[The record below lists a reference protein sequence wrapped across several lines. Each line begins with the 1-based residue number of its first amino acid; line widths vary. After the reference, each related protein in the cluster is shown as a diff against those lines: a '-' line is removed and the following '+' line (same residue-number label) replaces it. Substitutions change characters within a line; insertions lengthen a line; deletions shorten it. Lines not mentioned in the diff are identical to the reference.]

1 MFNKKPLADNTRRP
15 STGAQAKIYSRDNVA
30 RYSERARQRRR
41 GRTVRR
47 VALIAV
53 LGVLL
58 SATTAAGLWF
68 ATIMGKLGD
77 SNVITNN
84 LRQILVDTDEA
95 KDPFY
100 VLLLGTDGRP
110 GEDTYRA
117 DSIILARIDPTQKQ
131 ATLISIPRDTKVVY
145 KGSTMK
151 INACH
156 TYGGAEAMVQAVNEL
171 CGVQIAHY
179 AEVSFDG
186 MQSLIDSVGGI
197 DINVQY
203 EINDPNY
210 MGYLAAGQQTL
221 NGEQALIYCR
231 SRHAYDAI
239 GDGDAIRSANQRTM
253 ISAIMKKL
261 MSSDIGTLTNTVS
274 TLAQYITTDYSVADI
289 LGLAQRMFGIDIDK
303 NVYSAA
309 VPTTSSYENDVWY
322 EKVNT
327 SEWNKMMSRVKQGL
341 SPTEGDVTDETTG
354 TVMASS
360 GSGGSGSGDSG
371 SGGASGSSLSGTKI
385 SVKNGNGTQGCASD
399 AAAKLTPQGAVCET
413 GNADDSNYAKT
424 LVIYDGDNADK
435 AQKVADLLGC
445 GTVMKNDGRYTYT
458 GDILVVV
465 GQDWK

>member
-131 ATLISIPRDTKVVY
+131 ATLISVPR
-145 KGSTMK
+145 
-151 INACH
+151 ACH
-156 TYGGAEAMVQAVNEL
+156 TVGGAEAMVQAVNEL
-171 CGVQIAHY
+171 CGVQISHY

-197 DINVQY
+197 DINATDDVD
-203 EINDPNY
+203 DPEH
-210 MGYLAAGQQTL
+210 LDIKITAGQQHMDGAT
-221 NGEQALIYCR
+221 ALTYARCR
-231 SRHAYDAI
+231 YTYA
-239 GDGDAIRSANQRTM
+239 DGDYTRMRHQRQVLGALANQILNNFDATKIFGLVNSLSDMLVTDMSVQDIVSTVNAMRGMDVEGIYSANLPSYADDNTM
-253 ISAIMKKL
+253 IDGVSYVFVYEDELKEMMARVDAGEDPKGPNTMGL
-261 MSSDIGTLTNTVS
+261 SDGSSS
-274 TLAQYITTDYSVADI
+274 T
-289 LGLAQRMFGIDIDK
+289 FGDL
-303 NVYSAA
+303 N
-309 VPTTSSYENDVWY
+309 N
-322 EKVNT
+322 NT
-327 SEWNKMMSRVKQGL
+327 SE
-341 SPTEGDVTDETTG
+341 DYAYG
-354 TVMASS
+354 TATS
-360 GSGGSGSGDSG
+360 SGGSDDSDDSSDGSDYYEEPTGD
-371 SGGASGSSLSGTKI
+371 
-385 SVKNGNGTQGCASD
+385 GNGYEA
-399 AAAKLTPQGAVCET
+399 
-413 GNADDSNYAKT
+413 NY
-424 LVIYDGDNADK
+424 
-435 AQKVADLLGC
+435 
-445 GTVMKNDGRYTYT
+445 
-458 GDILVVV
+458 
-465 GQDWK
+465 

>member
-1 MFNKKPLADNTRRP
+1 MFKKKPITESRRP

-41 GRTVRR
+41 GHTVRR

-77 SNVITNN
+77 SNVITDN

-145 KGSTMK
+145 NGSTMK

-171 CGVQIAHY
+171 CGVQISHY

-197 DINVQY
+197 DINATDDVD
-203 EINDPNY
+203 DPEH
-210 MGYLAAGQQTL
+210 LDIKITAGQQHMDGAT
-221 NGEQALIYCR
+221 ALTYARCRYIYADGDYTRMRHQRQVLGSRQPDPQQLRCHQGLR
-231 SRHAYDAI
+231 PRQFAVRHARDRYE
-239 GDGDAIRSANQRTM
+239 RSGHRLYGQCHARH
-253 ISAIMKKL
+253 
-261 MSSDIGTLTNTVS
+261 
-274 TLAQYITTDYSVADI
+274 
-289 LGLAQRMFGIDIDK
+289 
-303 NVYSAA
+303 
-309 VPTTSSYENDVWY
+309 
-322 EKVNT
+322 
-327 SEWNKMMSRVKQGL
+327 
-341 SPTEGDVTDETTG
+341 
-354 TVMASS
+354 
-360 GSGGSGSGDSG
+360 
-371 SGGASGSSLSGTKI
+371 
-385 SVKNGNGTQGCASD
+385 GC
-399 AAAKLTPQGAVCET
+399 
-413 GNADDSNYAKT
+413 
-424 LVIYDGDNADK
+424 
-435 AQKVADLLGC
+435 
-445 GTVMKNDGRYTYT
+445 
-458 GDILVVV
+458 
-465 GQDWK
+465 

>member
-131 ATLISIPRDTKVVY
+131 ATLISVPRDTKVVY
-145 KGSTMK
+145 KGETMK

-156 TYGGAEAMVQAVNEL
+156 TVGGAEAMVQAVNEL
-171 CGVQIAHY
+171 CGVQISHY

-186 MQSLIDSVGGI
+186 FTPQPAPYGLEAGTP
-197 DINVQY
+197 NVAGVIGLSAAL
-203 EINDPNY
+203 EW
-210 MGYLAAGQQTL
+210 LAQ
-221 NGEQALIYCR
+221 
-231 SRHAYDAI
+231 
-239 GDGDAIRSANQRTM
+239 
-253 ISAIMKKL
+253 
-261 MSSDIGTLTNTVS
+261 SDIGQAENWS
-274 TLAQYITTDYSVADI
+274 RSLAS
-289 LGLAQRMFGIDIDK
+289 LAEEELAKRPGFRSFRCQ
-303 NVYSAA
+303 
-309 VPTTSSYENDVWY
+309 
-322 EKVNT
+322 
-327 SEWNKMMSRVKQGL
+327 Q
-341 SPTEGDVTDETTG
+341 
-354 TVMASS
+354 
-360 GSGGSGSGDSG
+360 
-371 SGGASGSSLSGTKI
+371 SSLLAFEFEGIHHSDLVTLLAESGIALRAGQHCAQPLLAALGVSGTLRA
-385 SVKNGNGTQGCASD
+385 SFAPYNTQD
-399 AAAKLTPQGAVCET
+399 DVAALVHAVDRALE
-413 GNADDSNYAKT
+413 
-424 LVIYDGDNADK
+424 
-435 AQKVADLLGC
+435 
-445 GTVMKNDGRYTYT
+445 
-458 GDILVVV
+458 ILV
-465 GQDWK
+465 D